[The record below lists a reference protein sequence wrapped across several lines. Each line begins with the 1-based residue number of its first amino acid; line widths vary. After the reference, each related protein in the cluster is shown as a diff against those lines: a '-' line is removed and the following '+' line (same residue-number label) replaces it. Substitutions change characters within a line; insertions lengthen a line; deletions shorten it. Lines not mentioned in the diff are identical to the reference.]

1 MQASEMKTINRFV
14 LGAAF
19 LLLPLVGAKLAHSQA
34 SALDQYKQMGSLS
47 AIATACYQS
56 KAIPNKLS
64 TLVNLSAQK
73 NPEAKSALNALIA
86 EYNTAYKTATTSH
99 RLWNGTEQQ
108 YGERVFDC
116 TNAEDMAVIKKFET
130 VFLQNLAIGNT

>member
-1 MQASEMKTINRFV
+1 MQASEMKTINRV
-14 LGAAF
+14 F
-19 LLLPLVGAKLAHSQA
+19 LSAVFLLPLVGANLAHSQGTA
-34 SALDQYKQMGSLS
+34 ADQYKQMGSLS

-64 TLVNLSAQK
+64 TLVNLSAEK
-73 NPEAKSALNALIA
+73 NPEAKSALNALIV
-86 EYNTAYKTATTSH
+86 EYNTAYKTATATH

-116 TNAEDMAVIKKFET
+116 TNADDMAVIKKFET
-130 VFLQNLAIGNT
+130 VFLQNLAVGNT